1 MRLQITRLRG
11 AMVAVVALVCGLV
24 FQVCMAGGASA
35 AGTAQAPATAAEVSA
50 SPSSDVSPAYLSCT
64 VPAGYTYTSVT
75 NTTTCSTSGF
85 APLYNV
91 VQPRTGLWAC
101 TVPRGFTYTATSST
115 IVCSTS
121 GLSTSYLLRAI

>member
-1 MRLQITRLRG
+1 MS
-11 AMVAVVALVCGLV
+11 V
-24 FQVCMAGGASA
+24 
-35 AGTAQAPATAAEVSA
+35 
-50 SPSSDVSPAYLSCT
+50 AYLSCT
-64 VPAGYTYTSVT
+64 VPSGYTYTSVT

-85 APLYNV
+85 APLYDV